1 MVKKILTFF
10 ILLMTI
16 EGSAQNAFLD
26 DIKLTDYYRNK
37 QLIGKVQDTE
47 LVKNY
52 SFLVRSTSYYQYLA
66 YPNAEKKKGLYNG

>member
-16 EGSAQNAFLD
+16 EGSAQNALLD

-37 QLIGKVQDTE
+37 QLIGKVQDT
-47 LVKNY
+47 
-52 SFLVRSTSYYQYLA
+52 
-66 YPNAEKKKGLYNG
+66 